1 MPVDWKSKESYQR
14 LLAAMVAASGASKD
28 MKVFSIPSKLDTFH
42 FPQSYSFSFLHSCL
56 ISRDISILE
65 CSPSLCLNNV
75 SLAGAFLSL
84 FSSSSHTLNP

>member
-42 FPQSYSFSFLHSCL
+42 FPQSYSFSFPHSCL
-56 ISRDISILE
+56 ISHGHIYPRVLSK
-65 CSPSLCLNNV
+65 SL
-75 SLAGAFLSL
+75 
-84 FSSSSHTLNP
+84 PQ